1 MVTTPSIG
9 RTRLGAVLLAAA
21 LLSCGALATTAYAGQ
36 QRGATPPAAAP
47 TTPAQTPTPGRA
59 QGPGTP
65 GQRAEWL
72 WWNDEGVKKDL
83 GLTPTQVKKI
93 SDIYEKRL
101 AEIKPFAD
109 ELTKQQDVL
118 NKLVRERQVSDTE
131 IALQAAHVEALV
143 SPIAASRIVM
153 SYRIYRVLSVQQND
167 LLKAAMD
174 KHRAGR
180 GGH

>member
-9 RTRLGAVLLAAA
+9 RTRLGVVVLAAA
-21 LLSCGALATTAYAGQ
+21 LFSCGAWATTAYAGQ
-36 QRGATPPAAAP
+36 QRGATPPA
-47 TTPAQTPTPGRA
+47 TTSAQTPAPGRG
-59 QGPGTP
+59 QGPGGP
-65 GQRAEWL
+65 GQRTDWL
-72 WWNDEGVKKDL
+72 WWLDEGVKKDL
-83 GLTPTQVKKI
+83 GLTPSQVKTI

-109 ELTKQQDVL
+109 ELNKQQEVL
-118 NKLVRERQVSDTE
+118 NKLVKERKASDTE

-153 SYRIYRVLSVQQND
+153 NYRFYRVLTVQQND
-167 LLKAAMD
+167 LFKAVFE
-174 KHRAGR
+174 KHRPGR